1 MAADVLTEEMIK
13 LMKEISELI
22 FSMDGCWAQVK
33 STFDD
38 TNVILNKEGFQGFK
52 FAAASTMVQQS
63 NDVGRMHCNIHR
75 YYKSDLY
82 AREENHVPKYMLPMR
97 KILLESGLEVSS
109 FHTYWKALARLPE
122 CLIRCCQPSV
132 VRDGYRIAGIWPVD
146 HAVIMSGWAGWSK
159 LTTAVA
165 DKVLSKLPGLIDLAQ
180 KGRLFDSE
188 IEAPFEGL
196 LQFDPAT
203 RKSDDCA
210 WNHTRCLWTNNDAV
224 VAAYISRCNETEEE
238 QIRKE
243 NASKEK
249 EWRLEFPLEA
259 AAEDARV
266 QLKDNPEL
274 VANAAVKVAPRYSC
288 SNPGCHITGTAK
300 ERRQWSSCKQ
310 RKPSK
315 CRLLFCPAESCAEIF
330 ADHKLICTK

>member
-38 TNVILNKEGFQGFK
+38 KNVILNKEGFQGFK
-52 FAAASTMVQQS
+52 FAAASTMVQQP
-63 NDVGRMHCNIHR
+63 NDVGRMH
-75 YYKSDLY
+75 YKSDLY
-82 AREENHVPKYMLPMR
+82 GREEYHVPKYMLLMR

-122 CLIRCCQPSV
+122 CLTRCCQPSV

-146 HAVIMSGWAGWSK
+146 YAVIMSGWAGWSK

-165 DKVLSKLPGLIDLAQ
+165 DKVLSKLPGLIDLARE
-180 KGRLFDSE
+180 GRLFDSE

-196 LQFDPAT
+196 LQFYPAT

-210 WNHTRCLWTNNDAV
+210 RNHTRCLWTNNDAV
-224 VAAYISRCNETEEE
+224 VAAYISRCNET
-238 QIRKE
+238 K
-243 NASKEK
+243 
-249 EWRLEFPLEA
+249 
-259 AAEDARV
+259 
-266 QLKDNPEL
+266 
-274 VANAAVKVAPRYSC
+274 
-288 SNPGCHITGTAK
+288 
-300 ERRQWSSCKQ
+300 
-310 RKPSK
+310 
-315 CRLLFCPAESCAEIF
+315 
-330 ADHKLICTK
+330 